1 MAEAFS
7 GIFGLILDGVGWVLS
22 LFGYEKLI
30 ERDEAKPDPRNFKPP
45 H

>member
-1 MAEAFS
+1 MIVAAFELLAEGAARLLGAIGFER
-7 GIFGLILDGVGWVLS
+7 FV
-22 LFGYEKLI
+22 